1 MGEIFFLAYGGLR
14 WGYQD
19 ILDMPIRIR
28 KKFVEMLEQQIEMEN
43 KAIKG
48 NR

>member
-19 ILDMPIRIR
+19 ILDMPIRVR
-28 KKFVEMLEQQIEMEN
+28 KEFVRMLEQQIEMEN
-43 KAIKG
+43 KNLKVF
-48 NR
+48 